1 VQIAGLLLVVWRFAS
16 WVSDDTLLFTGERER
31 ERESERERERERERE
46 ILQHVFSYHG
56 RSGLT
61 IECVLLLHVL

>member
-1 VQIAGLLLVVWRFAS
+1 MTVQIAGLLLVVWRFAS
-16 WVSDDTLLFTGERER
+16 WVSDDTLLFTG
-31 ERESERERERERERE
+31 ERERERERERE